1 MVAVVALYEPQWP
14 LSSGPATTAVTTME
28 IPMLTTEQRQRALVG
43 IYAAIAAIKDPTPM
57 TDEERRQHDVLVRRE
72 LERRERQQSLEL
84 K

>member
-1 MVAVVALYEPQWP
+1 
-14 LSSGPATTAVTTME
+14 
-28 IPMLTTEQRQRALVG
+28 MLTTEQRQRALVG
-43 IYAAIAAIKDPTPM
+43 IYAAIAAINDPTPM